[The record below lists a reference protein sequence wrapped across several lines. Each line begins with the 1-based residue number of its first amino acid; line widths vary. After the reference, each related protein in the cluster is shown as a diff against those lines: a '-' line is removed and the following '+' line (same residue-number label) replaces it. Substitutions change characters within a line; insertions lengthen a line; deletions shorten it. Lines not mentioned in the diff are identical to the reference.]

1 MAMRLG
7 TYDVKAKGH
16 SSSYMPMQVK
26 LSEDKIENISVGA
39 AQAAK
44 LRALRMKYS
53 IACQN

>member
-1 MAMRLG
+1 MAMKPG